1 MLYGRRLTSLPYR
14 QVEQDE
20 LTDPTIEDEAQ
31 IQKRAK
37 KLALIITHFCSRWKH
52 EYLTSLREFHKTSG
66 NNQQKI
72 KTGDIV
78 LIHDEKPRIDWRLAV
93 IEDLIPGGDGL
104 IRAASI
110 RTSTGKTTRPI
121 TNLYP
126 LEVNTNLHTNT
137 TADTTDDPNPT
148 DDTSDTPSSRPQREA
163 ARKGRSRVNE
173 WSKVLCAPP
182 EDVEMN

>member
-1 MLYGRRLTSLPYR
+1 M
-14 QVEQDE
+14 
-20 LTDPTIEDEAQ
+20 
-31 IQKRAK
+31 
-37 KLALIITHFCSRWKH
+37 
-52 EYLTSLREFHKTSG
+52 
-66 NNQQKI
+66 
-72 KTGDIV
+72 

-121 TNLYP
+121 TKLYP

-148 DDTSDTPSSRPQREA
+148 DGTSDTPSSRPQREA

-173 WSKVLCAPP
+173 WRKVLCAPP
-182 EDVEMN
+182 EVVEMN